1 MQSRLGFPCIPFP
14 RLLTLVLILRDT
26 NRYRRATSFDGKA
39 EYGNLRFISD
49 RERMVRAGE
58 IPLSE
63 LESLLNS
70 LEEQDLISCAEHE
83 SLLKLA
89 SKINTDNPSPA

>member
-1 MQSRLGFPCIPFP
+1 MGRLNME
-14 RLLTLVLILRDT
+14 TSDSYLVV
-26 NRYRRATSFDGKA
+26 
-39 EYGNLRFISD
+39 
-49 RERMVRAGE
+49 ERMVRAGE

-89 SKINTDNPSPA
+89 PKINTDNPSPA